1 MAVRMMLTKRSH
13 DIVSFASVSGNG
25 PGCPRWVVRGARH
38 ASLEELLITSD
49 WHILRSVF
57 IREDR
62 ESTAVLRFAY
72 GKVSALDADF
82 CDALVREIDT
92 IEASAATA
100 LVLTGTGMS
109 FSAGVDLFAFLKGG
123 DEYARRFLPAMNA
136 FFHRLLTFPKPLVAA
151 VNGHAIAGGCIIA
164 AACDYRV
171 MGDGTGR
178 IGVPEL
184 VVGVPFPA
192 MPFEIVR
199 ARLTP
204 QVFRDLVFS
213 GRVVLPHDAV
223 ALALVDE
230 VVDANGLLDSAA
242 RHAERLTRIPA
253 ATFALT
259 KRALAG
265 PILHRVELAASTDR
279 DATDTWRSPEVH
291 AAIRAYLERTIR
303 KA

>member
-1 MAVRMMLTKRSH
+1 M
-13 DIVSFASVSGNG
+13 
-25 PGCPRWVVRGARH
+25 
-38 ASLEELLITSD
+38 
-49 WHILRSVF
+49 F

-62 ESTAVLRFAY
+62 GPLAIVRFAH
-72 GKVSALDADF
+72 GKVSALDVDF
-82 CDALVREIDT
+82 CDAVVREIDT
-92 IEASAATA
+92 IAASAATA
-100 LVLTGTGMS
+100 LVLTGTGS
-109 FSAGVDLFAFLKGG
+109 TFSAGVDLFAFLDGG
-123 DEYARRFLPAMNA
+123 DEYTRRFLPAMTA
-136 FFHRLLTFPKPLVAA
+136 FFRRLLTFPKPLVAA

-171 MGDGTGR
+171 MADGTGR

-223 ALALVDE
+223 ALALVDD
-230 VVDANGLLDSAA
+230 VVEANSLLDRAV

-253 ATFALT
+253 TTFALT
-259 KRALAG
+259 KRELAG
-265 PILHRVELAASTDR
+265 SILERVERAAANDR
-279 DATDTWRSPEVH
+279 DVAAAWSSPEVH
-291 AAIRAYLERTIR
+291 AAIRSYLDRTI
-303 KA
+303 KKPQ